1 MCNASCGMSP
11 KYLAIYRSWFW
22 YLSKKSRKDAMFE
35 KAFWYRSQ
43 WDIGYRYCDIRI
55 V

>member
-22 YLSKKSRKDAMFE
+22 YLSKKSRKKAVFE
-35 KAFWYRSQ
+35 KAFLEP
-43 WDIGYRYCDIRI
+43 IAVGYRVPIL
-55 V
+55 